1 MAGSSDGMLEAL
13 QAGIDALEDD
23 EPTVAP
29 LVTIETLAERIA
41 HLDSPALQ
49 DDTPASKP
57 KLPVAFA
64 TGPPL
69 VGSPELVD
77 LSSIASPVACE
88 ASDDDDDEEEA
99 GEDGQSQS
107 DAEATEPKQKPN
119 GSDPTPYPATW
130 SRGSENLIF
139 LLDVYPLVST
149 RAPGGSGERA
159 PRSLAMTKPACPP
172 KASATPNFLRV
183 APPPRS

>member
-49 DDTPASKP
+49 GDTPVSKP
-57 KLPVAFA
+57 KLPMAFA

-77 LSSIASPVACE
+77 LSSIASPVASE
-88 ASDDDDDEEEA
+88 VSDD
-99 GEDGQSQS
+99 
-107 DAEATEPKQKPN
+107 
-119 GSDPTPYPATW
+119 
-130 SRGSENLIF
+130 
-139 LLDVYPLVST
+139 
-149 RAPGGSGERA
+149 ER
-159 PRSLAMTKPACPP
+159 RKPARTVSLSLMR
-172 KASATPNFLRV
+172 KRPNPSKSLTALTLHRTQ
-183 APPPRS
+183 PRGAGDQRT